1 MDITSP
7 ITLWKDYDVS
17 ALPLNESSL
26 SPKTENGATVKEY
39 YFDGYT
45 TVDGRV
51 RTFVKITEA
60 PTCKGIVLY
69 LSDYNDE
76 QDKTLI
82 DTLIGFGYTVAAM
95 DYKGSSENGRHT
107 LYPASLSDC
116 TVGDSRMFSVPES
129 GSNNWYIWTCL
140 ARRTVSLLKTLYP
153 NTNIYALGMGLG
165 GTTVY
170 KLACFDDGLT
180 ACATL
185 LNIIP
190 TVEGSGNS
198 LINYHA
204 SLDNSA
210 YATISK
216 IPMFMAVASNDV
228 DGSLDDMSEL
238 AENTESLK
246 CFRIVERGFSHGIKS
261 VYNEL
266 NNFLTEISENKDV
279 IPRPEITASNS
290 EGSLYFNIEV
300 PENENVQVQTRLDL
314 FVSFA
319 IEDAPF
325 RNWMSLPVLSLG
337 GGKYMCKIN
346 VCNENKPLHAFANLI
361 AENGDVQ
368 SSDLITIIPKNLGIK
383 ERPGVSHRK
392 IYDGSMGK
400 DGWTTRDGG
409 EINVA
414 KGPYDIEG
422 VTTTSKSLVSFKL
435 GDPLFKVD
443 ADTMLQAMICGK
455 PQEITV
461 SVADKTNTY
470 SYRTEIK
477 SEEDWSK
484 LSLTH
489 MNFKGPAGTLL
500 DWSQVCILEFSSDE
514 QFILGS
520 VLWI

>member
-60 PTCKGIVLY
+60 PSCKGVILY
-69 LSDYNDE
+69 LSDYDEE

-82 DTLIGFGYTVAAM
+82 NALIGFGYTVAAM
-95 DYKGSSENGRHT
+95 DYRGYSENGRHT
-107 LYPASLSDC
+107 LYPTSLSNC
-116 TVGDSRMFSVPES
+116 KSVESRIFSVPES
-129 GSNNWYIWTCL
+129 GNNNWYIWTCL
-140 ARRTVSLLKTLYP
+140 ARRTVSLLKKLYP
-153 NTNIYALGMGLG
+153 NTNIFALGMGLG

-185 LNIIP
+185 LNVIP
-190 TVEGSGNS
+190 QVEGSGNS

-204 SLDNSA
+204 SLDNGA

-216 IPMFMAVASNDV
+216 VPMYMAIVSNDS
-228 DGSLDDMSEL
+228 DGSLDDMAEL
-238 AENTESLK
+238 AKNTESLK
-246 CFRIVERGFSHGIKS
+246 CFRIVERGLAYGIKS
-261 VYNEL
+261 IYGEL
-266 NNFLTEISENKDV
+266 NNFLTEISEKKTV

-290 EGSLYFNIEV
+290 EGSLYFNIEI
-300 PENENVQVQTRLDL
+300 PENETVEVQTKLNL
-314 FVSFA
+314 FVSFC

-325 RNWMSLPVLSLG
+325 RNWMNLPVLSLG

-346 VCNENKPLHAFANLI
+346 VCNDKKPLHAFVNLVT
-361 AENGDVQ
+361 EDGNVQ
-368 SSDLITIIPKNLGIK
+368 SSDLIIIIPKNLGIK

-409 EINVA
+409 EINIA
-414 KGPYDIEG
+414 KGPYDIDG

-435 GDPLFKVD
+435 GDPLFKV
-443 ADTMLQAMICGK
+443 AANTMLQIMVCGK
-455 PQEITV
+455 PQIITV

-470 SYRTEIK
+470 SYSAEIK

-484 LSLTH
+484 LSLTL
-489 MNFKGPAGTLL
+489 MNFKGTAGTLS
-500 DWSQVCILEFSSDE
+500 DWSQVLLLEFSSDE
-514 QFILGS
+514 QFVIGS
-520 VLWI
+520 VLWV